1 MQTTHT
7 EIKEIVAAVM
17 AEIAETGIDVPDEE
31 IRKAVRPELQ
41 TLRDEIRKLAKP
53 ARVTV
58 QIPQGTEIVNRN
70 LGVQHAKFADLLRL
84 ASVRGANGHRL
95 NVWLAG
101 PAGTGKTTA
110 AENVAKA
117 LGLKFYFN
125 GAIDSEH
132 KLLGFTDARGK
143 IVSRPFREAYENGGV
158 YLFDEV
164 DGSLPAALLAFNAA
178 LANGHCDFPDGSAK
192 RHPDC
197 IIIAAANTYGGGATP
212 EYVGRMKQ
220 DAAMLDRFVF
230 LDWPVDESLETAIAE
245 TLGQSA
251 WAKDVQRWR
260 SNAAK
265 HGLRVVISPR
275 ATYHG
280 AAMLAAGID
289 RAATIAACVAKGL
302 PKEHAD
308 KLGLN

>member
-1 MQTTHT
+1 MQNTQN

-17 AEIAETGIDVPDEE
+17 AEIADQGIEFPDEE
-31 IRKAVRPELQ
+31 IRQAVRPELNK
-41 TLRDEIRKLAKP
+41 LRDEIRKLAKP

-58 QIPQGTEIVNRN
+58 NVPKGADIIAKDVG
-70 LGVQHAKFADLLRL
+70 LQHARFADLLRL

-132 KLLGFTDARGK
+132 KLLGFTNAQGK
-143 IVSRPFREAYENGGV
+143 IVSRPFREAYEKGGV

-178 LANGHCDFPDGSAK
+178 LANGHCDFPDGAAK

-197 IIIAAANTYGGGATP
+197 IIIAAANTYGSGATP

-230 LDWPVDESLETAIAE
+230 LDWPVDESLETAIADG
-245 TLGQSA
+245 LGQRE
-251 WAKDVQRWR
+251 WARDVQTWR
-260 SNAAK
+260 ARAQA

-280 AAMLAAGID
+280 AAMLAAGLP
-289 RAATIAACVAKGL
+289 RPFVLASCVTKGL